1 LFGNQYLVSS
11 DSNAGN
17 WERSERLLIFLNAIA
32 KAWIVTEVI
41 VLLKERQKAAFPLYL
56 NWYREHLPD
65 WLDDVV
71 KML

>member
-1 LFGNQYLVSS
+1 MFMDL
-11 DSNAGN
+11 
-17 WERSERLLIFLNAIA
+17 SERYCTLSSHKNIIVLAREMAIA

-41 VLLKERQKAAFPLYL
+41 TLLQMQQKVAFPIYL

-65 WLDDVV
+65 WLDNVE